1 LNYYSEADKI
11 PQSISRKA
19 VSSVYMPIPANLS
32 IYLHIPFCAFKCSYC
47 AFNTYT
53 HIEHLIPRFVE
64 ALCLEIKFV
73 GAQRPRQPVWTIFFG
88 GGTPSLLSPDQFRQ
102 ILESLHRHF
111 DVAPDAEV
119 TFEANPADLARGGVR
134 YLAALRETG
143 INRISIGMQS
153 ANANELTL
161 FHRRHDNDDVAS
173 SVRSARAAGFDN
185 LNLDLIYGAPH
196 QTMDSWKNTLE
207 QAIALQPEHLSL
219 YALGVEDGTP
229 MKVWVDRGRLPA
241 PDDDLTADMY
251 ELATDML
258 AEAAY
263 TQYEISNWAKPERA
277 CRHNLQ
283 YWRNWQYLAFGPGAH
298 GFAGGVRYAVMLSPQ
313 QYIRAMMAPSTAAL
327 SYPRSPAVDQAVEVS
342 QHDEIAETLIMSLR
356 LLGDGLSLAEFRE
369 RFGVDLF
376 ALHGEHLKRAES
388 LGLIQIAADHVRLT
402 RAGRLLS
409 NQVFREFV

>member
-1 LNYYSEADKI
+1 
-11 PQSISRKA
+11 
-19 VSSVYMPIPANLS
+19 
-32 IYLHIPFCAFKCSYC
+32 
-47 AFNTYT
+47 
-53 HIEHLIPRFVE
+53 
-64 ALCLEIKFV
+64 
-73 GAQRPRQPVWTIFFG
+73 
-88 GGTPSLLSPDQFRQ
+88 
-102 ILESLHRHF
+102 
-111 DVAPDAEV
+111 
-119 TFEANPADLARGGVR
+119 
-134 YLAALRETG
+134 
-143 INRISIGMQS
+143 
-153 ANANELTL
+153 
-161 FHRRHDNDDVAS
+161 
-173 SVRSARAAGFDN
+173 
-185 LNLDLIYGAPH
+185 
-196 QTMDSWKNTLE
+196 
-207 QAIALQPEHLSL
+207 
-219 YALGVEDGTP
+219 
-229 MKVWVDRGRLPA
+229 
-241 PDDDLTADMY
+241 MY